1 MQLQER
7 FRTRRLL
14 LTRPRRSDFDDLL
27 RMHRDPRVTQ
37 TLCGSAQDG
46 HAEARVEELVSQWER
61 HGFGWWVARDP
72 ESGHFIGRGGL
83 RPVIV
88 DGAPEV
94 EVGFGLLPEFWG
106 RGYATE
112 IARVSIAQGFVRL
125 GLPDV
130 VSLTQPGNRASRRV
144 MEKARLRYERDTV
157 HGGLPHV
164 LYRLTAEAWRTAPVA
179 RAGGTARAAAALHAG
194 C

>member
-1 MQLQER
+1 MQLQEQ

-14 LTRPRRSDFDDLL
+14 LTRLRRSDLHDLL
-27 RMHRDPRVTQ
+27 CMHHDPRVTP
-37 TLCGSAQDG
+37 TVSGSGRDS
-46 HAEARVEELVSQWER
+46 HAEALGEELVSQWER
-61 HGFGWWVARDP
+61 HGFGWWAVRDP
-72 ESGHFIGRGGL
+72 ASGHFIGRGGL
-83 RPVIV
+83 RPAIV

-112 IARVSIAQGFVRL
+112 LARVSIAQGFVRL
-125 GLPDV
+125 ALPDV
-130 VSLTQPGNRASRRV
+130 ISLALPGNRASRRV

-157 HGGLPHV
+157 RGGLPHV

-179 RAGGTARAAAALHAG
+179 RVRDTAHVAAALQAG
-194 C
+194 